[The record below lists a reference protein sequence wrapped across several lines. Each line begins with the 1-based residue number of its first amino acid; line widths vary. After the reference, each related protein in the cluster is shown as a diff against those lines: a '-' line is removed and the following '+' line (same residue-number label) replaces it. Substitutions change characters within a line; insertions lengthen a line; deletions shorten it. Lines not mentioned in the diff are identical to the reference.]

1 MARPQSI
8 TDEEVLA
15 AARAVFLDKG
25 ITATVEEVA
34 ARCGV
39 GVATVFRRFP
49 TKAALFVAAMDSTP
63 EPDWERLIED
73 LWPSSRRTGSDVRG
87 ALTAFAREMLTLGRK
102 MYPLMQM
109 RLSNPGFFHQDKPPR
124 RLTKTLEILGEF
136 FELHMRGGR
145 VRGKNPRVAARIWLG
160 ALQHLIF
167 LENFAK
173 PLQDVSPEEYI
184 EGLVDLFCNP
194 EAAAKPRK
202 TR

>member
-34 ARCGV
+34 ERCGV

-49 TKAALFVAAMDSTP
+49 TKAALFVAAMDTTP
-63 EPDWERLIED
+63 DSDWERIIED
-73 LWPSSRRTGSDVRG
+73 FWPSSRRRGSDVRG
-87 ALTAFAREMLTLGRK
+87 ALTTFAQEMLALGRK
-102 MYPLMQM
+102 MYPLLQM

-124 RLTKTLEILGEF
+124 RITKTLEILAEF
-136 FELHMRGGR
+136 FELHMHGGR

-167 LENFAK
+167 LENFSK
-173 PLQDVSPEEYI
+173 PLQDVSRDEYI
-184 EGLVDLFCNP
+184 EGLIDLFCNT
-194 EAAAKPRK
+194 ESAAKPRK
-202 TR
+202 T

>member
-1 MARPQSI
+1 MARPPSI

-34 ARCGV
+34 ERCGV

-49 TKAALFVAAMDSTP
+49 TKAALFVAAMDTTP
-63 EPDWERLIED
+63 EPDWERIIEE
-73 LWPSSRRTGSDVRG
+73 LWPSSQRTGSDVRG
-87 ALTAFAREMLTLGRK
+87 ALTALAQKMLELGRK
-102 MYPLMQM
+102 MYPLLRM

-124 RLTKTLEILGEF
+124 RVTKTLEILAEF
-136 FELHMRGGR
+136 FELHMRAGR
-145 VRGKNPRVAARIWLG
+145 VRGQNPRVAARIWLG
-160 ALQHLIF
+160 ALQHRIF
-167 LENFAK
+167 LENFAA
-173 PLQDVSPEEYI
+173 PLQDVSAEEYI
-184 EGLVDLFCNP
+184 EGLVDLFYIP